1 MLYIVAKIYG
11 RMNITSID
19 FFVFLVIFIGI
30 YFTVAARYQW
40 FVLLIASAYFYWLS
54 SKKAS
59 IYILFTI
66 VSVYLCGLW
75 IGQLNKR
82 QREDINKSPTEKK
95 KIRKKYKS
103 IKRVCLAVFIIFN
116 LGILLFA
123 KYYNF
128 IGVNISVL
136 SQNIGGDYS
145 FSAKQLII
153 PLGISFYTLQA
164 IGYLFDLYRD
174 KMQPESN
181 ILHFAL
187 MVSFFPQIVQGPFNR
202 YKDLKESLFK
212 THEFR
217 YNRVAFGMQRMLWGI
232 IKKLVIADRLGL
244 LVNPIFSNYDFY
256 SGTQIF
262 IGSVAY
268 TIQIYA
274 DFSGYMDIMCGLCEI
289 LDIKMLKN
297 FNRPYFSKSVAEF
310 WRRWHIT
317 LGAWFREYMF
327 YPISMSKPAN
337 NLSKYARNVFGA
349 KFGKLCSSYI
359 ALIFVWICTG
369 LWHGANWTYVAWAMV
384 NVVFILTSMQ
394 MEDFYTACRQ
404 RLKIREEAMWW
415 KVFQVSRTFLLVC
428 LMRIFSRAND
438 IHTSIAMYSKLFTD
452 FRVRELI
459 QISTYKIGID
469 LYDIVILALFIVLMF
484 NVSMLQRHTSI
495 RKWIAQRNLI
505 VRYSIYFGACFS
517 AILFAV
523 TTGGGFLYAVF

>member
-1 MLYIVAKIYG
+1 
-11 RMNITSID
+11 MNITSIN
-19 FFVFLVIFIGI
+19 FFVFLVLLTGI
-30 YFTVAARYQW
+30 YFTVATRYQW
-40 FVLLIASAYFYWLS
+40 CVLLIASAYFYWSS
-54 SKKAS
+54 SKRMS
-59 IYILFTI
+59 IYILLTI

-82 QREDINKSPTEKK
+82 QREGINKNPAEKK
-95 KIRKKYKS
+95 KIRKKYKVA
-103 IKRVCLAVFIIFN
+103 KRKGLAIFSAFN
-116 LGILLFA
+116 LGILLFL

-128 IGVNISVL
+128 IGENISSL
-136 SQNIGGDYS
+136 SQNIGGNYI
-145 FSAKQLII
+145 FTAKQLIV

-212 THEFR
+212 THEFQ
-217 YNRVAFGMQRMLWGI
+217 YERVVFGMQRMLWGI
-232 IKKLVIADRLGL
+232 IKKLVVADRLGL

-274 DFSGYMDIMCGLCEI
+274 DFTGYMDIMCGLCEI
-289 LDIKMLKN
+289 LDIKMLEN

-369 LWHGANWTYVAWAMV
+369 LWHGANWTYVAWAIV
-384 NVVFILTSMQ
+384 NVIFILTSMQ
-394 MEDFYTACRQ
+394 LEDFYAACRV

-415 KVFQVSRTFLLVC
+415 KIFQVTRTFLLVC
-428 LMRIFSRAND
+428 LMRIFSRASD
-438 IHTSIAMYSKLFTD
+438 IYASIAMYGKLFTD
-452 FRVRELI
+452 FQPGNLF
-459 QISTYKIGID
+459 QISTYEVGIGK
-469 LYDIVILALFIVLMF
+469 YDIAILALFIALMF
-484 NVSMLQRHTSI
+484 NVSMLQRHT
-495 RKWIAQRNLI
+495 RVREWIAQRNLI
-505 VRYSIYFGACFS
+505 VRYCIYLSACFS